1 MSPRKPRFSGVIPPV
16 ITPLTP
22 DGEVDAASLERLV
35 EFLIEAGVDGLFAL
49 GSSGEAAFLTD
60 ARRDKALEVVV
71 RAAAGRVPVLAG
83 CIETTTTRV
92 IERAQIA
99 GKLGA
104 DAIVVTAPFYAR
116 VHPVE
121 VDRHFRVVKSAVGLP
136 LLAYDVPVSVHTK
149 LTADQILS
157 LAADGVVDGLKDSSG
172 DDAGFR
178 RVVRGAARFAEFSA
192 LTGHEVMVDAM
203 MLAGADGVV
212 PGLGNVDP
220 HGYVRLFR
228 ACAEG
233 RWDDAR
239 AEQDRLTDLFRIV
252 EAASA
257 ATAGGSTRGVGAF
270 KTALALRGVIAH
282 AAVTAPMRELTDEET
297 RVVAARLEEAGLL

>member
-1 MSPRKPRFSGVIPPV
+1 GHAQPARRRRADRADRPRPLGHPPAVRLPVPHPLLEGRRGVRGGGPSRHGRGRRALLALCPSRIPRKERSLSPRKPRFSGVIPPV

-22 DGEVDAASLERLV
+22 VGEVDAASLERLV

-136 LLAYDVPVSVHTK
+136 LLASDVRVPVQTK
-149 LTADQILS
+149 RTADQILS
-157 LAADGVVDGLKDSSG
+157 LAAGGVVAGLKDASG

-220 HGYVRLFR
+220 HG
-228 ACAEG
+228 
-233 RWDDAR
+233 
-239 AEQDRLTDLFRIV
+239 
-252 EAASA
+252 
-257 ATAGGSTRGVGAF
+257 
-270 KTALALRGVIAH
+270 
-282 AAVTAPMRELTDEET
+282 
-297 RVVAARLEEAGLL
+297 